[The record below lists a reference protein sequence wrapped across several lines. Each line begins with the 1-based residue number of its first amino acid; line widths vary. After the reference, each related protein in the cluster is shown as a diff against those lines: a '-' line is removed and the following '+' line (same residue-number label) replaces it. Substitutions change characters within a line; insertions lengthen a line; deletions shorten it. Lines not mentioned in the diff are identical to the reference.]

1 MAPPRRRR
9 WLTAALVALG
19 VLAVAAVILHAPLLR
34 ILGAWLVVDDRL
46 TPADAIVVLAGGTP
60 NLEIAAAALFRRGL
74 APRIILSR
82 QATPAHHAALMK
94 LGLRPHDYQTEAR
107 LVLEGGSV
115 PPPAI
120 IALQEPVKITETE
133 LALVHETARAG
144 GYRRVILVTS
154 SDHSRRVGMIWARQS
169 GPRVEAL
176 VHAVRGES
184 FSPDRWWRDRRMS
197 ELLLHEYLGILA
209 LALGISHLMK

>member
-9 WLTAALVALG
+9 WLTAALVALAI
-19 VLAVAAVILHAPLLR
+19 LAVAAVVLHAPVLR

-60 NLEIAAAALFRRGL
+60 NREIAAAALFRQGL

-82 QATPAHHAALMK
+82 AATLSHHAALMK
-94 LGLRPHDYQTEAR
+94 LGLRPHDWQTEAR
-107 LVLEGGSV
+107 LVLEGQGV

-133 LALVHETARAG
+133 LRLVYETGRAS

-169 GPRVEAL
+169 GARVEGL
-176 VHAVRGES
+176 LHAVPDES
-184 FSPDRWWRDRRMS
+184 FSPDRWWQDRRMF
-197 ELLLHEYLGILA
+197 ELVLHEYLGILA